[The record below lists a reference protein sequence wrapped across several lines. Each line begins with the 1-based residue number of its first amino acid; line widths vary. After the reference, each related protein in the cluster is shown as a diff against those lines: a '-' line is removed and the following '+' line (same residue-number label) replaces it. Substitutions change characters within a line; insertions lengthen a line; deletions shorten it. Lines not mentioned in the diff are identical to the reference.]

1 MTTRQAILI
10 ARSADAVAACWATLA
25 AIQPAPK
32 LRWVQNAESAASKA
46 ELRWK
51 MVQRRIGR

>member
-1 MTTRQAILI
+1 MTTYQTILI
-10 ARSADAVAACWATLA
+10 ARSADAVASCWRTLA

-32 LRWVQNAESAASKA
+32 LRWVQNAENAAQKA

>member
-1 MTTRQAILI
+1 MTTRQCIYL

-25 AIQPAPK
+25 RLPKPK
-32 LRWVQNAESAASKA
+32 LRWVQNAENAAQRA